1 MRRGQS
7 GFTLVELVVILVLI
21 GVVAAVAAPRLLATR
36 AVDEIAFVQESRA
49 ALRFA
54 QRAAIAQ
61 RRQVCVTF
69 TATSIAFTIA
79 TSFGAACSVA
89 LSGPGGEAPYTV
101 TTGTSGFAPVPAN
114 FSFDAR
120 GVPTTG
126 QTLNVAGV
134 GITIEA
140 GTGYV
145 R

>member
-1 MRRGQS
+1 
-7 GFTLVELVVILVLI
+7 
-21 GVVAAVAAPRLLATR
+21 
-36 AVDEIAFVQESRA
+36 VQESRA

-61 RRQVCVTF
+61 RREVCVTF

-79 TSFGAACSVA
+79 PSFGAACSIA
-89 LSGPGGEAPYTV
+89 LTGPGGEVPFSV
-101 TTGTSGFAPVPAN
+101 TTSASGFVPVPAS

-120 GVPTTG
+120 GVPTSG

-134 GITIEA
+134 SITIEA